1 MKANMSRFS
10 YQLFVIFA
18 LLGCVWC
25 IKVEVAQ
32 KRQDISENNV
42 NQDSYLDALQKNRE
56 EDGSQ
61 R

>member
-1 MKANMSRFS
+1 MSRID
-10 YQLFVIFA
+10 YQLFVIVYICA
-18 LLGCVWC
+18 SVSC

-32 KRQDISENNV
+32 KKNDNN
-42 NQDSYLDALQKNRE
+42 NIINNLNPDSYLDALQKNRE